1 LSETAFVKQLILKFS
16 RGAVRLF
23 RQNTAMAWVGE
34 VVNRTP
40 DTLTLRNPRPLH
52 AGLCRGSSD
61 LIGWQSVTITPD
73 MVGQTVALF
82 VALEAKTAK
91 GVASDDQRQFVDV
104 VNRAGGR
111 AGIVRSDSDV
121 EAVLG
126 IQPTPGS
133 RKD

>member
-61 LIGWQSVTITPD
+61 LIGWQSVTISPD